1 MKSERSQAQETN
13 FLADKIE
20 QKLAQIRP
28 YLPALAGLI
37 VVGVL
42 GLIGY
47 GVYATQRETRAARA
61 WTDFYFSDTQ
71 IQNLEAISKDYE
83 DTSASLWARMTAGDQ
98 SMAEAMN
105 KWNVDRSL
113 ADQKFQEA
121 ADDYREVTSRA
132 TDSFV
137 KSRSLLG
144 LAQALEG
151 LGKRSEAVEAYRQ
164 ITALTGLPAEYL
176 TEINARIKWL
186 EGKDGEFFYV
196 WYNEKR
202 TDVPAPTGEGSLPG
216 VSSFP
221 DISFPPLSPLPGGTV
236 PPVAPPASDAPNQ
249 PSGDATAPPTG
260 DATAPPSGDAT
271 AGDSSAPPPAG
282 DAP

>member
-1 MKSERSQAQETN
+1 MKSERGQVQETN

-37 VVGVL
+37 VVGVI

-61 WTDFYFSDTQ
+61 WTDFYFSDTA
-71 IQNLEAISKDYE
+71 INNLEAISKDYE
-83 DTSASLWARMTAGDQ
+83 DTSASVWARMTAGDQ
-98 SMAEAMN
+98 SMAEAMR
-105 KWNVDRSL
+105 KWNVDRAL

-121 ADDYREVTSRA
+121 ADDYREAASRS

-137 KSRSLLG
+137 KSRGLFG

-151 LGKRSEAVEAYRQ
+151 MGKRTEGIEAYRQ
-164 ITALTGLPAEYL
+164 ISSLTGLPAEYL
-176 TEINARIKWL
+176 TEVNSRIKWL

-202 TDVPAPTGEGSLPG
+202 TDAPPPTNDGSLPG
-216 VSSFP
+216 LPSIP
-221 DISFPPLSPLPGGTV
+221 DISFPPLSPLPGGTPPPVV
-236 PPVAPPASDAPNQ
+236 PPAT
-249 PSGDATAPPTG
+249 GDTPAPPTG
-260 DATAPPSGDAT
+260 DPSAPP
-271 AGDSSAPPPAG
+271 AGDIPGGESSASPPAG
-282 DAP
+282 DASQDNPDKP